1 MLMRSFQ
8 MTSTLLM
15 YLLENVDQDLND
27 DSMQMLTMI
36 LFSLFYLLF
45 DRSDLKQNFLDI
57 QKNRKI
63 IHSISVS

>member
-1 MLMRSFQ
+1 